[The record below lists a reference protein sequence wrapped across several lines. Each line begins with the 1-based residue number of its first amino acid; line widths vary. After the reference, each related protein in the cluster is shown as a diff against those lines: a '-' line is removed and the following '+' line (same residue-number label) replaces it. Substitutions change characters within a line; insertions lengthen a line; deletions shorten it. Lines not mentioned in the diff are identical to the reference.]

1 MADLEKSRMKSELVY
16 FIFPSCNGTC
26 LHCWSANRLMGRF
39 LPISWHERLM
49 QELSFTCH
57 EFSEIK
63 LSGGEPFLH
72 CDVGRFP
79 KLIHKLIN
87 PSIPISIFTSGRP
100 FMCWENSI
108 QGVEKTYSTLK
119 GTITDF
125 NHLSIQLSV
134 DEFHIYS
141 LSEHF
146 GWKKEDAEENT
157 IAFISNFINAC
168 ELIKNEYPLFRG
180 PKLKIHCNKGR
191 SEFHKKELFR
201 WFPEYWWDDYA
212 ILTEGLIACGRGKEL
227 QGTVKL
233 SDDGP
238 LSHFLLPGVDFYNTP
253 QTRRA
258 VEYKTTDQKT
268 LFLDDAPN
276 SAVIME
282 GWWNL
287 TNRIAKYE
295 KIQLNHLCI

>member
-1 MADLEKSRMKSELVY
+1 MVIVNKQRCADRGKCHLCGVEERVCGGEVLRADPFAFQHS
-16 FIFPSCNGTC
+16 P
-26 LHCWSANRLMGRF
+26 
-39 LPISWHERLM
+39 ERLCDI
-49 QELSFTCH
+49 QVRRVRRQIEDEEPTPLPYRPH
-57 EFSEIK
+57 
-63 LSGGEPFLH
+63 LLYGGVP
-72 CDVGRFP
+72 
-79 KLIHKLIN
+79 
-87 PSIPISIFTSGRP
+87 
-100 FMCWENSI
+100 
-108 QGVEKTYSTLK
+108 
-119 GTITDF
+119 
-125 NHLSIQLSV
+125 
-134 DEFHIYS
+134 EFHIYS

-201 WFPEYWWDDYA
+201 WFPKYWWDDYA

-238 LSHFLLPGVDFYNTP
+238 ISHFLLPGVDFYNTP